1 MQKTE
6 LLVTFFLLQSKENV
20 NRTIREIAAETGVS
34 VGSVHSVLSK
44 LTKQGYI
51 VESGDRRL
59 LRKRANLIER
69 WAHGYADGLKNKLLI
84 NRFTFLTPQVR
95 EQWQNIVLP
104 SGFHWGGEPA
114 ATLLDAYL
122 QPGEWE
128 VYVPDNANALITTG
142 RMIPA
147 PQGEIF
153 VYKRF
158 WTGDEM
164 PLLVVYADLLA
175 TEDDRC
181 REAADRLKPQI

>member
-44 LTKQGYI
+44 LTEQGYI

-69 WAHGYADGLKNKLLI
+69 WAHGYADGVKNKLLI

-95 EQWQNIVLP
+95 EQWQDIMLP
-104 SGFHWGGEPA
+104 SNCHRGGEPA
-114 ATLLDAYL
+114 AALLDAYI

-158 WTGDEM
+158 WSGDEM

-181 REAADRLKPQI
+181 REAAERLKPQI

>member
-51 VESGDRRL
+51 IESGDRRL

-69 WAHGYADGLKNKLLI
+69 WAHGYDDGLKNKLLI

-95 EQWQNIVLP
+95 EQWQDIVLP
-104 SGFHWGGEPA
+104 SNCHWGGEPA
-114 ATLLDAYL
+114 AALLDAYI

-147 PQGEIF
+147 SQGEIF

-158 WTGDEM
+158 WSCDEM

-181 REAADRLKPQI
+181 REAAERLKPQL

>member
-44 LTKQGYI
+44 LTEQGYI

-69 WAHGYADGLKNKLLI
+69 WAHGYADGVKNKLLI

-95 EQWQNIVLP
+95 EQWQDIVLP
-104 SGFHWGGEPA
+104 SNCHWGGEPA
-114 ATLLDAYL
+114 AALLDAYI
-122 QPGEWE
+122 QPREWE

-147 PQGEIF
+147 SQGEIF

-158 WTGDEM
+158 WSCDEM

>member
-34 VGSVHSVLSK
+34 VGTVHSMLSK
-44 LTKQGYI
+44 LTEQGYI

-95 EQWQNIVLP
+95 EQWQDIMLTSNC
-104 SGFHWGGEPA
+104 HWGGEPA

-122 QPGEWE
+122 QPGEWK

-158 WTGDEM
+158 WSGDEM

-181 REAADRLKPQI
+181 REAAERLKPQI

>member
-20 NRTIREIAAETGVS
+20 NRTIRKIAAETGVS

-44 LTKQGYI
+44 LTEQGYI

-95 EQWQNIVLP
+95 EQWQAIMLP
-104 SGFHWGGEPA
+104 SNCHWGGEPA
-114 ATLLDAYL
+114 ATLLNAYL

-147 PQGEIF
+147 PKGEIF

-158 WTGDEM
+158 WSGDEM

-181 REAADRLKPQI
+181 REAAERLKPQI

>member
-20 NRTIREIAAETGVS
+20 NRTIREIAAETDVS

-44 LTKQGYI
+44 LTEQGYI

-69 WAHGYADGLKNKLLI
+69 WAHGYSDWLKNKLLI

-95 EQWQNIVLP
+95 EQWQDIMLP
-104 SGFHWGGEPA
+104 SNCHWGGEPA

-158 WTGDEM
+158 WSGDEM

-181 REAADRLKPQI
+181 REAAERLKPQI

>member
-34 VGSVHSVLSK
+34 VGSVHRVLSK
-44 LTKQGYI
+44 LTEQGYI

-69 WAHGYADGLKNKLLI
+69 WAHGYTDGLKNKLLI
-84 NRFTFLTPQVR
+84 NSFTFLTPQVR
-95 EQWQNIVLP
+95 EQWQDIMLP
-104 SGFHWGGEPA
+104 SNCFWGGEPA

-158 WTGDEM
+158 WSGDEM

-181 REAADRLKPQI
+181 REAAERLKPQI

>member
-20 NRTIREIAAETGVS
+20 NRTIRKIAAETGVS

-44 LTKQGYI
+44 LTEQGYI

-95 EQWQNIVLP
+95 EQWQDIMLP
-104 SGFHWGGEPA
+104 SNCHWGGEPA
-114 ATLLDAYL
+114 ATLLNAYL

-147 PQGEIF
+147 PKGEIF

-158 WTGDEM
+158 LSGDEM

-181 REAADRLKPQI
+181 REAADRLKSQI

>member
-20 NRTIREIAAETGVS
+20 NRTIRKIAAETGVS

-44 LTKQGYI
+44 LTEQGYI

-95 EQWQNIVLP
+95 EQWQDIMLP
-104 SGFHWGGEPA
+104 SGFNWGGEPA

-158 WTGDEM
+158 WSGDEM

-181 REAADRLKPQI
+181 REAAERLKPQI

>member
-6 LLVTFFLLQSKENV
+6 LLITFYLLQSKENV

-34 VGSVHSVLSK
+34 VGSVHGVLNK
-44 LTKQGYI
+44 LTEQGYI
-51 VESGDRRL
+51 VESGDRRI

-84 NRFTFLTPQVR
+84 NRFTFLIPQVR
-95 EQWQNIVLP
+95 EQWQDIMLP
-104 SGFHWGGEPA
+104 SNCLWGGEPA

-158 WTGDEM
+158 WSGDEM

-181 REAADRLKPQI
+181 REAAERLKPQI

>member
-20 NRTIREIAAETGVS
+20 NRTIREIAVETGVS
-34 VGSVHSVLSK
+34 VGSVHSMLSK
-44 LTKQGYI
+44 LTEQGYI

-95 EQWQNIVLP
+95 EQWQDIVLP
-104 SGFHWGGEPA
+104 SNCHWGGEPA
-114 ATLLDAYL
+114 AALLDAYI

-128 VYVPDNANALITTG
+128 VYVPDNANALITTR
-142 RMIPA
+142 RMIP

-158 WTGDEM
+158 WSGDEM

-181 REAADRLKPQI
+181 REAAERLKPQI

>member
-1 MQKTE
+1 MQKTA
-6 LLVTFFLLQSKENV
+6 LLITFYLLQSKENV
-20 NRTIREIAAETGVS
+20 NRTIRKIAAETGVS

-44 LTKQGYI
+44 LTEQGYI

-69 WAHGYADGLKNKLLI
+69 WAHGYADGVKNKLLI
-84 NRFTFLTPQVR
+84 NRFAFLTPQVR

-104 SGFHWGGEPA
+104 AGCHWGGEPA
-114 ATLLDAYL
+114 AALLDVYI
-122 QPGEWE
+122 QPGKWE
-128 VYVPDNANALITTG
+128 VYVPNNANALITTG

-153 VYKRF
+153 VYERF
-158 WTGDEM
+158 WSCDEM

>member
-34 VGSVHSVLSK
+34 VGSVHSMLSK
-44 LTKQGYI
+44 LTEQGYI
-51 VESGDRRL
+51 VESGDCRL

-95 EQWQNIVLP
+95 EQWQDIVLP
-104 SGFHWGGEPA
+104 SNCHWGGEPA
-114 ATLLDAYL
+114 AALLDAYI

-147 PQGEIF
+147 SQGEIF

-158 WTGDEM
+158 WSCDEM

-181 REAADRLKPQI
+181 REAADRLKSQI

>member
-20 NRTIREIAAETGVS
+20 NRTIRKIAAETGVS

-44 LTKQGYI
+44 LTEQGYI

-95 EQWQNIVLP
+95 EQWQDIVLP
-104 SGFHWGGEPA
+104 SNCHWGGEPA
-114 ATLLDAYL
+114 AALLDAYI

-128 VYVPDNANALITTG
+128 VYVPDNANALITTR

-153 VYKRF
+153 VYKQF
-158 WTGDEM
+158 WPGDEM

-181 REAADRLKPQI
+181 RETAKRLKPQI

>member
-20 NRTIREIAAETGVS
+20 NRTIRKIAAETGVS

-44 LTKQGYI
+44 LTEQGYI

-95 EQWQNIVLP
+95 EQWQDIMLP
-104 SGFHWGGEPA
+104 FNCLWGGEPA
-114 ATLLDAYL
+114 VTLLDAYL

-153 VYKRF
+153 VYKQF
-158 WTGDEM
+158 WPGDEM

-181 REAADRLKPQI
+181 RETAERLKPQI

>member
-20 NRTIREIAAETGVS
+20 NRTIREIAAEAGVS
-34 VGSVHSVLSK
+34 VGSVHGVLNK
-44 LTKQGYI
+44 LTEQGYI
-51 VESGDRRL
+51 VESGDRRI

-69 WAHGYADGLKNKLLI
+69 WAYGYADGLKNKLLI

-95 EQWQNIVLP
+95 EQWQDIVLP
-104 SGFHWGGEPA
+104 AGCHWGGEPA
-114 ATLLDAYL
+114 AALLDAYI

-128 VYVPDNANALITTG
+128 VYVPNNANALITTG

-147 PQGEIF
+147 PQGEIL
-153 VYKRF
+153 VYKQF
-158 WTGDEM
+158 WSGDEM

-181 REAADRLKPQI
+181 REAAERLRPQI

>member
-20 NRTIREIAAETGVS
+20 NRTIRKIAAETGVS

-44 LTKQGYI
+44 LTEQGYI

-95 EQWQNIVLP
+95 EQWQDIVLP
-104 SGFHWGGEPA
+104 SNCHWGGEPA
-114 ATLLDAYL
+114 AALLDSYI

-153 VYKRF
+153 VYKQF
-158 WTGDEM
+158 WPGDEM

-181 REAADRLKPQI
+181 REAAERLKPQI